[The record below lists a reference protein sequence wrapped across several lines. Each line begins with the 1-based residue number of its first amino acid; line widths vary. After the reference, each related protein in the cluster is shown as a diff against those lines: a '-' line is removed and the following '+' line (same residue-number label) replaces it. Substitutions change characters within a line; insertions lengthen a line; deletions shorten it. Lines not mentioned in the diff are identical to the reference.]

1 MINIQRN
8 FYVDNIIK
16 QIPKIN
22 LPQIKKL
29 PYLENIAYFE
39 NDNKINIYFLDVD
52 KYKSLKA
59 FKSSIKKI
67 YEDKKITFLIPISKN
82 KNKID
87 NIESFLHSLKNM
99 IIINIFKIGVK
110 KCIDIKRER
119 IFSTYLTLD
128 LQLELSNLLKKY
140 VNLCFFV

>member
-59 FKSSIKKI
+59 FKSSLRKI
-67 YEDKKITFLIPISKN
+67 YENKKITFLIPISNVSFIGSIPAIIHLLPVETFKSESS
-82 KNKID
+82 IFQYLE
-87 NIESFLHSLKNM
+87 NISHLPLGAVYENS
-99 IIINIFKIGVK
+99 IP
-110 KCIDIKRER
+110 
-119 IFSTYLTLD
+119 
-128 LQLELSNLLKKY
+128 
-140 VNLCFFV
+140 